1 MVQILTALGLF
12 LAGILAGMELVV
24 RYGIHPALM
33 RLSDR
38 AHLEARHEVV
48 RIVRVI
54 VPAVLLP
61 SVLVGVA
68 VAILSGSHAGS
79 AAGSHAGSDAGSLW
93 RWTAV
98 GAYLAY
104 LLVVFLGTVPIN
116 NRFYAWD
123 PANPPDGWQ
132 AVIRRWALIDIVRSS
147 LAVIAFA
154 LFLVAAVIA
163 HA

>member
-1 MVQILTALGLF
+1 MQLLTALGLF

-33 RLSDR
+33 RLPDR

-48 RIVRVI
+48 RVVRVM

-68 VAILSGSHAGS
+68 VAILT
-79 AAGSHAGSDAGSLW
+79 AADAGTGAATVW
-93 RWTAV
+93 RWAAV

-104 LLVVFLGTVPIN
+104 LLVVFLGTVP
-116 NRFYAWD
+116 
-123 PANPPDGWQ
+123 
-132 AVIRRWALIDIVRSS
+132 
-147 LAVIAFA
+147 
-154 LFLVAAVIA
+154 
-163 HA
+163 

>member
-1 MVQILTALGLF
+1 MQILTALGLF
-12 LAGILAGMELVV
+12 LAGILAGMELIV

-54 VPAVLLP
+54 VPVVLLP

-68 VAILSGSHAGS
+68 VAILSGS
-79 AAGSHAGSDAGSLW
+79 DAGSVL
-93 RWTAV
+93 RWAAV
-98 GAYLAY
+98 GTYLAY

-116 NRFYAWD
+116 NRFYGWD

-132 AVIRRWALIDIVRSS
+132 AVVRRWALIDIVRSS

-154 LFLVAAVIA
+154 LFLVAAVVV
-163 HA
+163 HV